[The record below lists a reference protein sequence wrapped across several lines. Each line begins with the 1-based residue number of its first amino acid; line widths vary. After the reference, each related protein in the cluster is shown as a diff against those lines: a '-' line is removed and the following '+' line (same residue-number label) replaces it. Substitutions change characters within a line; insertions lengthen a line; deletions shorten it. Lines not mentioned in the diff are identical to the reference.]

1 MLHITG
7 LNQYY
12 GESHILRDVN
22 LEVKAGS
29 CACLMGRNGVGKTTL
44 LQCIMGVLPA
54 RSGHILLEGTD
65 LLPLP
70 VERRAALGI
79 GYVPQGRQIF
89 PLLTVRENME
99 LSLPMR
105 KDKAGAIPP
114 FIFDFFPVL
123 GGAAIFPAGSS
134 NSLPLPG
141 RSRWSRACSFW
152 TNQPRAFSPTL
163 CATSPQPFA
172 DSTKKWVSQC
182 CWWSRKCLLP
192 AAWQI
197 PI

>member
-114 FIFDFFPVL
+114 FIFDFFP
-123 GGAAIFPAGSS
+123 
-134 NSLPLPG
+134 
-141 RSRWSRACSFW
+141 
-152 TNQPRAFSPTL
+152 
-163 CATSPQPFA
+163 
-172 DSTKKWVSQC
+172 
-182 CWWSRKCLLP
+182 CWAK
-192 AAWQI
+192 
-197 PI
+197 

>member
-7 LNQYY
+7 LDQYY

-54 RSGHILLEGTD
+54 RAGHIFLDGKD

-70 VERRAALGI
+70 VEQRAALGV
-79 GYVPQGRQIF
+79 GYVPQGRHF

-105 KDKAGAIPP
+105 KDKARAIPA
-114 FIFDFFPVL
+114 FIFDFFPRT
-123 GGAAIFPAGSS
+123 
-134 NSLPLPG
+134 G
-141 RSRWSRACSFW
+141 RNDAPEGW
-152 TNQPRAFSPTL
+152 
-163 CATSPQPFA
+163 
-172 DSTKKWVSQC
+172 
-182 CWWSRKCLLP
+182 
-192 AAWQI
+192 
-197 PI
+197 

>member
-70 VERRAALGI
+70 VERPRG
-79 GYVPQGRQIF
+79 
-89 PLLTVRENME
+89 
-99 LSLPMR
+99 
-105 KDKAGAIPP
+105 
-114 FIFDFFPVL
+114 
-123 GGAAIFPAGSS
+123 
-134 NSLPLPG
+134 PG
-141 RSRWSRACSFW
+141 HR
-152 TNQPRAFSPTL
+152 L
-163 CATSPQPFA
+163 CAAGPPNLPPA
-172 DSTKKWVSQC
+172 DRT
-182 CWWSRKCLLP
+182 
-192 AAWQI
+192 
-197 PI
+197 